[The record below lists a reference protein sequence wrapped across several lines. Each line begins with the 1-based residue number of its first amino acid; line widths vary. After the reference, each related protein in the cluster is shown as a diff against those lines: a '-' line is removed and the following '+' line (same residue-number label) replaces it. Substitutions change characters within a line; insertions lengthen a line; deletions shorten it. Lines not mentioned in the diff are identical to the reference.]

1 MGNGTEDKAERILTI
16 YTKLKQRKIIY
27 KDALI
32 EKYGVSART
41 VQRDITDIQEF
52 LQSQFMEEGNIQ
64 EIVFDKRA
72 GGYRLQ
78 IKQTNE
84 LNGKAVL
91 AACKILLESRA
102 LAKTEMLPIL
112 YSLTA
117 LCDTDSGAADVK
129 DMLGNEIQNY
139 TELRHGQKLLDRIWD
154 LEQAVKAHK
163 YTEVTYKTQQDHG
176 RVTEKIKPVGIV
188 LRDFYFYLVAY
199 GAEEDSEKNSDPKNV
214 FPVFYRV
221 DKIQEYTVMEEYFR
235 VPYAGRYEESEFRK
249 RIPFVQSG
257 ALRKVEFQ
265 YVGKVLESVLDR
277 LPSATV
283 IQKDQDGYLIEAEAF
298 GPRIER
304 WLKGQGDNVK
314 NLQVI

>member
-1 MGNGTEDKAERILTI
+1 MGNGTEDKAERILMI
-16 YTKLKQRKIIY
+16 YTKLKQGKIIY
-27 KDALI
+27 KDTLS

-41 VQRDITDIQEF
+41 IQRDITDIQEF

-64 EIVFDKRA
+64 EVIFDKRA

-78 IKQTNE
+78 IKRTNE

-154 LEQAVKAHK
+154 LERAVKAHK

-176 RVTEKIKPVGIV
+176 GVTEKIKPVGIV
-188 LRDFYFYLVAY
+188 LRDFYFYLAAY
-199 GAEEDSEKNSDPKNV
+199 GAEEDS
-214 FPVFYRV
+214 
-221 DKIQEYTVMEEYFR
+221 
-235 VPYAGRYEESEFRK
+235 
-249 RIPFVQSG
+249 
-257 ALRKVEFQ
+257 
-265 YVGKVLESVLDR
+265 
-277 LPSATV
+277 
-283 IQKDQDGYLIEAEAF
+283 
-298 GPRIER
+298 
-304 WLKGQGDNVK
+304 
-314 NLQVI
+314 